1 MSPEVVI
8 TFARQAVEVTLLL
21 ALPMLGISLLVG
33 LIISVF
39 QATTQIQ
46 EMTLTFVP
54 KIIAVLVAL
63 VIFMPW
69 LLAKIVDF
77 TVQLLTSIGQIKA
90 IGL

>member
-1 MSPEVVI
+1 MTPEMVVS
-8 TFARQAVEVTLLL
+8 FARQAVEVTLLL
-21 ALPMLGISLLVG
+21 AMPMLGLSLLVG

-63 VIFMPW
+63 VVFMPW
-69 LLAKIVDF
+69 LLSKIVDF
-77 TVQLLTSIGQIKA
+77 TVTLLTSIGQIKIA
-90 IGL
+90 GI

>member
-1 MSPEVVI
+1 MSPEVVV
-8 TFARQAVEVTLLL
+8 TYARQAVEVTLML
-21 ALPMLGISLLVG
+21 ALPMLGVSLLVG

-54 KIIAVLVAL
+54 KIVAVLVAL
-63 VIFMPW
+63 VVFGPW

-77 TVQLLTSIGQIKA
+77 TVNLLQSIGQIKA

>member
-1 MSPEVVI
+1 MSPEVIVSY
-8 TFARQAVEVTLLL
+8 ARQAVEVTLLL
-21 ALPMLGISLLVG
+21 SLPMLGVSLLVG

-54 KIIAVLVAL
+54 KIVAVLVAM
-63 VIFMPW
+63 VVFGPW

-77 TVQLLTSIGQIKA
+77 TVNLLQSIGQIKA

>member
-1 MSPEVVI
+1 MSPEMVVS
-8 TFARQAVEVTLLL
+8 FARQAVEVTLLL
-21 ALPMLGISLLVG
+21 AMPMLGLSLLVG

-54 KIIAVLVAL
+54 KIVAVLVAL
-63 VIFMPW
+63 VVFMPW

-77 TVQLLTSIGQIKA
+77 TVTLLTSIGQIKA